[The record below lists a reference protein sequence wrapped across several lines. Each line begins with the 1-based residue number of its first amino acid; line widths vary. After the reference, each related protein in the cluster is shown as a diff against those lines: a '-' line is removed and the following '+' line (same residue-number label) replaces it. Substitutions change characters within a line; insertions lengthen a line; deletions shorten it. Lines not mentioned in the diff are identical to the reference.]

1 MAEFAGKVAL
11 VTGGARGIGRATA
24 VRLARGG
31 AKVAINYKG
40 NAAAAD
46 EAKRLVTQAGGEA
59 TTIQGDVSVEGDVD
73 RVVREAVAFGGGR
86 VDILVNNAGIFYDLD
101 QKDQSLAYL
110 RKILDVNMIGPWL
123 CARAVFPTMKAQ
135 GKGKIINQSS
145 GAAWMY
151 AMAGYAMRPDS
162 DELNSFNYSISKAGV
177 NALTH
182 FMAAAM
188 GQFGINVNA
197 IAPGVT
203 MTDAT
208 RKHVP
213 EGMMGA
219 IKAMSALRRTL
230 EPDEIASAAVF
241 LASDE
246 SDAITGQ
253 VIPVDA
259 GVTMLG

>member
-1 MAEFAGKVAL
+1 MGRLQDRVAIITGAGQ
-11 VTGGARGIGRATA
+11 GIGKAYAERFSAE
-24 VRLARGG
+24 G
-31 AKVAINYKG
+31 AKIVVADLNDTNAERVAKELEAAGGQAIAVKVDVADEASTKAM
-40 NAAAAD
+40 AAAA
-46 EAKRLVTQAGGEA
+46 
-59 TTIQGDVSVEGDVD
+59 VEKW
-73 RVVREAVAFGGGR
+73 GR
-86 VDILVNNAGIFYDLD
+86 IDILINNAGIFYDLE
-101 QKDQSLAYL
+101 QKNNTLEYL
-110 RKILDVNMIGPWL
+110 KFVLGVNMIGPWL
-123 CARAVFPTMKAQ
+123 CVRAVFPTMKKQ

-151 AMAGYAMRPDS
+151 AMSGYAIDKES
-162 DELNSFNYSISKAGV
+162 DEIPSYNYSISKAGV
-177 NALTH
+177 NAYTH
-182 FMAAAM
+182 HMAAAL

-219 IKAMSALRRTL
+219 IKMMSALRRTL
-230 EPDEIASAAVF
+230 EPEEIAGAAVF
-241 LASDE
+241 LASDD

>member
-1 MAEFAGKVAL
+1 MRLEGKVAII
-11 VTGGARGIGRATA
+11 TGAGQGIGEAYAKRFAAEGARVA
-24 VRLARGG
+24 VADLNDANAKAVADALGGLA
-31 AKVAINYKG
+31 VHVDV
-40 NAAAAD
+40 AD
-46 EAKRLVTQAGGEA
+46 EASTQAMA
-59 TTIQGDVSVEGDVD
+59 A
-73 RVVREAVAFGGGR
+73 AVLAEYGR
-86 VDILVNNAGIFYDLD
+86 IDILVNNAGIFFDLD
-101 QKDQSLAYL
+101 QRDASLEYL
-110 RKILDVNMIGPWL
+110 KHVLAVNMIGPWL
-123 CARAVFPTMKAQ
+123 CARAVFPAMRAQ

-145 GAAWMY
+145 GASWMY
-151 AMAGYAMRPDS
+151 AMAGYAMNERSTEPP
-162 DELNSFNYSISKAGV
+162 SFHYAISKAGV
-177 NALTH
+177 NAYTH
-182 FMAAAM
+182 FMAAAF

-213 EGMMGA
+213 EAMMGM

-230 EPDEIASAAVF
+230 EPEDITGAAVF
-241 LASDE
+241 LASDD

>member
-1 MAEFAGKVAL
+1 MGRLENKVAII
-11 VTGGARGIGRATA
+11 TGAGQGIGRAYA
-24 VRLARGG
+24 LRFVEEG
-31 AKVAINYKG
+31 AKVAVADLNHA
-40 NAAAAD
+40 NA
-46 EAKRLVTQAGGEA
+46 
-59 TTIQGDVSVEGDVD
+59 
-73 RVVREAVAFGGGR
+73 EAVAKEIGTERALAVHVDVSDEVSTGEMANTVVDEWGR
-86 VDILVNNAGIFYDLD
+86 IDVLVNNAGIFFDLE
-101 QKDQSLAYL
+101 QTNNSLAYL
-110 RKILDVNMIGPWL
+110 KKVLDVNMLGPWL

-151 AMAGYAMRPDS
+151 AMAGYAMNKDS
-162 DELNSFNYSISKAGV
+162 TELPSYHYSVSKAGV
-177 NALTH
+177 NAYTH
-182 FMAAAM
+182 FMAAAL

-219 IKAMSALRRTL
+219 IKMMSALRRTL
-230 EPDEIASAAVF
+230 EPEDITGTAVF
-241 LASDE
+241 LASDD
-246 SDAITGQ
+246 SDAVTGQ

-259 GVTMLG
+259 GVSMLG

>member
-1 MAEFAGKVAL
+1 MGRLEGKVAII
-11 VTGGARGIGRATA
+11 TGAGQGIGRAYA
-24 VRLARGG
+24 LRFAEEG
-31 AKVAINYKG
+31 AKVAVADINDS
-40 NAAAAD
+40 NAEQVAKELEAAGSEAITVKVDVAD
-46 EAKRLVTQAGGEA
+46 EASTQAMAKA
-59 TTIQGDVSVEGDVD
+59 TLD
-73 RVVREAVAFGGGR
+73 RWGR
-86 VDILVNNAGIFYDLD
+86 IDILMNNAGIFFDLE
-101 QKDQSLAYL
+101 QQNNSLEYL
-110 RKILDVNMIGPWL
+110 KRVLDVNMIGPWL
-123 CARAVFPTMKAQ
+123 CARAVVPTMRAQ

-151 AMAGYAMRPDS
+151 AMAGYAMNADS
-162 DELNSFNYSISKAGV
+162 AELPSYHYSLSKAGV
-177 NALTH
+177 NAYTH
-182 FMAAAM
+182 YMAAAL

-213 EGMMGA
+213 EAMMGA
-219 IKAMSALRRTL
+219 IKMMSALRRTL
-230 EPDEIASAAVF
+230 EPEEIAAAAVF
-241 LASDE
+241 LASDD

>member
-1 MAEFAGKVAL
+1 MNGRLAGKVAII
-11 VTGGARGIGRATA
+11 TGAGQGIGRAYATRFVA
-24 VRLARGG
+24 EG
-31 AKVAINYKG
+31 AKVAVAEINEANGKVVADETG
-40 NAAAAD
+40 GMFVPVDVAD
-46 EAKRLVTQAGGEA
+46 EASTQAMA
-59 TTIQGDVSVEGDVD
+59 ASV
-73 RVVREAVAFGGGR
+73 VAQFGR
-86 VDILVNNAGIFYDLD
+86 IDILVNNAGIFFDLD
-101 QKDQSLAYL
+101 QRDHSLAYL
-110 RKILDVNMIGPWL
+110 KRVLDVNMIGPWL
-123 CARAVFPTMKAQ
+123 CTRAVFPTMRAQ

-151 AMAGYAMRPDS
+151 AMAGYAMGKDATEIPS
-162 DELNSFNYSISKAGV
+162 YNYSLSKAGV
-177 NALTH
+177 NAITH
-182 FMAAAM
+182 YLAAAL

-203 MTDAT
+203 MTEAT

-213 EGMMGA
+213 EAMMGM

-230 EPDEIASAAVF
+230 EPEDIAAAAVF
-241 LASDE
+241 LASDD

>member
-1 MAEFAGKVAL
+1 MGQLQDRVAIITGAGQ
-11 VTGGARGIGRATA
+11 GIGRAYA
-24 VRLARGG
+24 LRFAAEG
-31 AKVAINYKG
+31 AKVAVADINDANAEQVAKELEATG
-40 NAAAAD
+40 NDAIAVHVNVAD
-46 EAKRLVTQAGGEA
+46 EASTEDMARSAL
-59 TTIQGDVSVEGDVD
+59 D
-73 RVVREAVAFGGGR
+73 RWGR
-86 VDILVNNAGIFYDLD
+86 IDILINNAGIFFDLE
-101 QKDQSLAYL
+101 QQNNTLEYL
-110 RKILDVNMIGPWL
+110 KRVLDVNMIGPWL
-123 CARAVFPTMKAQ
+123 CARAVVPTMRAQ

-151 AMAGYAMRPDS
+151 AMAGYAMNAES
-162 DELNSFNYSISKAGV
+162 AELPSYHYSLSKAGV
-177 NALTH
+177 NAYTH
-182 FMAAAM
+182 YMAAAL

-213 EGMMGA
+213 EAMMGA
-219 IKAMSALRRTL
+219 IKMMSALRRTL
-230 EPDEIASAAVF
+230 EPEEIAAAAVF